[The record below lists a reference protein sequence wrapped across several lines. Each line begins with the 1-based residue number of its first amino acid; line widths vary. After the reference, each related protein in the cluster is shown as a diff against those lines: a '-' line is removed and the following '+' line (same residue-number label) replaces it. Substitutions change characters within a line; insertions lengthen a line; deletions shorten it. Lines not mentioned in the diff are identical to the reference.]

1 MSYSFPGSLNVDP
14 RFSFGSST
22 PNLGVT
28 GTNFASTGANFG
40 NIASQGFQL
49 AGSLMPAL
57 TGGGASSSGTAPWAQ
72 GLQAAGGLA
81 ATFGGPWGAA
91 AGIGANLVAGLF
103 GQQNR
108 EQARREGMA
117 QSIGANVFNRGFSD
131 LADFDT
137 EQRKIA
143 LAGSPAARRVYG
155 RDLRSDIATR
165 YADPFT
171 AAFARRGS
179 GATF

>member
-1 MSYSFPGSLNVDP
+1 MSYAFPGSLNIDP
-14 RFSFGSST
+14 AFSFGSGT

-28 GTNFASTGANFG
+28 GTNFG
-40 NIASQGFQL
+40 NVAGQGSQL
-49 AGSLMPAL
+49 AGSLMPSL
-57 TGGGASSSGTAPWAQ
+57 TGGGGGAQSGGLQPWAQ

-81 ATFGGPWGAA
+81 ATFGGP
-91 AGIGANLVAGLF
+91 IGAGVGLLANLGAGLF

-117 QSIGANVFNRGFSD
+117 QSIGANIFNRGFSD
-131 LADFDT
+131 LADFNT